1 MDLSEDRL
9 RDNDYVVNND
19 DDDDDVRLSAVTFR
33 VDIDGQKFCGQLA
46 GRCFF
51 VSVLKIPLNLRFAH
65 FVHISFHTKARIWL
79 V

>member
-9 RDNDYVVNND
+9 RDNDVVNND
-19 DDDDDVRLSAVTFR
+19 SDDATRLSTVTIR

-51 VSVLKIPLNLRFAH
+51 VCWK
-65 FVHISFHTKARIWL
+65 FH
-79 V
+79 

>member
-1 MDLSEDRL
+1 MDPPEDRL
-9 RDNDYVVNND
+9 RDDGDGDDYM
-19 DDDDDVRLSAVTFR
+19 RLSTVTIR
-33 VDIDGQKFCGQLA
+33 VDIDGQKFWGHFA

-51 VSVLKIPLNLRFAH
+51 VSMLEIPLKDFAH

>member
-1 MDLSEDRL
+1 MDVSEDRL
-9 RDNDYVVNND
+9 HDNDYVVNND
-19 DDDDDVRLSAVTFR
+19 GGDDIRLPAVTIR
-33 VDIDGQKFCGQLA
+33 VDIDGQKFCEQLA

-51 VSVLKIPLNLRFAH
+51 VSLLKIPLKLCFAH

>member
-1 MDLSEDRL
+1 MELSEDRP
-9 RDNDYVVNND
+9 RDNDDVVNNCGD
-19 DDDDDVRLSAVTFR
+19 DDMRLSTVTIR

-51 VSVLKIPLNLRFAH
+51 VNVLEIPIKLPFVH
-65 FVHISFHTKARIWL
+65 FMHISFHKKVRIWL